1 MSPFR
6 RIFFFPLFLP
16 FSFYWHILFPRF
28 PTCEQQRE
36 FDRIANSSSATIHLF
51 FMLRWVLA
59 LIRQVLSFFFFWS
72 LNTCG
77 WIDKRCEP
85 EVWNKINKRL
95 WRIYFL
101 KYYFEILDFM
111 NMDIILLCQLRD
123 LLIDPYKIFQAL
135 LI

>member
-1 MSPFR
+1 MSLS
-6 RIFFFPLFLP
+6 I
-16 FSFYWHILFPRF
+16 
-28 PTCEQQRE
+28 
-36 FDRIANSSSATIHLF
+36 DSSSI
-51 FMLRWVLA
+51 V
-59 LIRQVLSFFFFWS
+59 FFFFDRS
-72 LNTCG
+72 CEYVR
-77 WIDKRCEP
+77 IDKRCEP

-95 WRIYFL
+95 WKIYFL